1 MICRKKLDGK
11 TIELQNKVK
20 RWTELSSEDDINI
33 PQVIYSTNKKI
44 CTKIIWI
51 YKFDSSYCKV

>member
-20 RWTELSSEDDINI
+20 YWTELTSEDDINI
-33 PQVIYSTNKKI
+33 PQVIYSTNKKNM
-44 CTKIIWI
+44 
-51 YKFDSSYCKV
+51 YKNSLYFQN